1 MKLDRRIANR
11 EIRNRIEDLL
21 REVGLAARCN
31 VRIGN
36 GGDDKVLSGGE
47 RKRLA
52 FATEVRIIHEII
64 IIRYLIDG
72 VSIAQLFNLKAYKGM

>member
-1 MKLDRRIANR
+1 MKLDRRMAPW
-11 EIRNRIEDLL
+11 EIRNRIEGLL
-21 REVGLAARCN
+21 REVGLAARHN

-52 FATEVRIIHEII
+52 FATEVKIIHNIFI
-64 IIRYLIDG
+64 MLIR
-72 VSIAQLFNLKAYKGM
+72 NL

>member
-1 MKLDRRIANR
+1 MKLDRRITSR
-11 EIRNRIEDLL
+11 EIRERIENLL
-21 REVGLAARCN
+21 REVGLASRCN

-52 FATEVRIIHEII
+52 FATEV
-64 IIRYLIDG
+64 
-72 VSIAQLFNLKAYKGM
+72 